1 MDGFG
6 EKLEN
11 NPIRINQKC
20 FTYLKQIMHIRR
32 ERMEDY
38 HK

>member
-11 NPIRINQKC
+11 NPICINQQ
-20 FTYLKQIMHIRR
+20 FVTHLKPIVHFRR
-32 ERMEDY
+32 ERMEDC
-38 HK
+38 HN